1 MEQNNGVV
9 VFRPSWKN
17 YILWFL
23 LIFLIIAVM
32 VIAAFSDF
40 EAGWEKIVYAASMVG
55 VLSVI
60 VKIILDVFGERFT
73 WKNYLWRFM
82 LIFSIIAVMILIIS
96 LVFGAGM
103 DTAFY
108 WAGTLGILFI
118 GAKVM
123 LDRFDERFT
132 MKEDKVAVEH
142 GLLHKK
148 STEMGVRQIRT
159 IQVDQKLWQRIFNI
173 GDISIG
179 SAATRDYEI
188 VAHGINNPHS
198 VKEKLQSF
206 KSDASEKKKT
216 VSAEP
221 DAPQEEA
228 ETQE

>member
-1 MEQNNGVV
+1 MEQNNGAI

-17 YILWFL
+17 YILWFM
-23 LIFLIIAVM
+23 LIFLIITVM
-32 VIAAFSDF
+32 GVTAFGGF
-40 EAGWEKIVYAASMVG
+40 EEGFEKIVYAAGMTG
-55 VLSVI
+55 VVYVI
-60 VKIILDVFGERFT
+60 AKIMLDMLGGRFT

-148 STEMGVRQIRT
+148 STEMGIRQIRT
-159 IQVDQKLWQRIFNI
+159 IQVNQKLWQRIFNI
-173 GDISIG
+173 GDIFIG

-188 VAHGINNPHS
+188 VAHGISNPHN
-198 VKEKLQSF
+198 VKEKLQSY